1 MGSSTLI
8 AQQQRSRPGG
18 SHDQQNDEDR
28 GGGLHTPAGDGE
40 HPCGRGGADGNGRG
54 LVFPRLSLGA
64 DQHELPLRQ
73 GRAIAWFSE
82 ALEPLRGE
90 LGDDAVNDLALAL
103 RSVCGIETRVWL
115 GEIAGLGPGGIRAL
129 QLWMTRALV
138 ARRLTSHRADGGP
151 GEADLRSSH
160 HRYLTDVSDTIGSW
174 RGRAEPRA
182 HPSCRSKLLGQTDNM
197 TLRVGDERK

>member
-1 MGSSTLI
+1 MTSRTMRTGAAACTPQPGTVSTL
-8 AQQQRSRPGG
+8 AAVVVLTATAVAWCSPG
-18 SHDQQNDEDR
+18 SPSAPTSTNCR
-28 GGGLHTPAGDGE
+28 
-40 HPCGRGGADGNGRG
+40 CGRAE
-54 LVFPRLSLGA
+54 P
-64 DQHELPLRQ
+64 
-73 GRAIAWFSE
+73 AWFSE